1 MTGSH
6 SVGLLW
12 KEHRFPFNRDLAIMR
27 LKSLEDKF
35 KKDPEFHKTCKKT
48 IKDYINKGHASKH
61 SLEEL
66 KLHLTQIY
74 SSSRHKKHKIR
85 KNESSF
91 LCWFSSFLVF
101 LAFYAKFQSTSF
113 NENIFRAPDLLNS
126 LIRVLTGFRKEDFAL
141 NGDIEQMFH
150 QIIVR

>member
-1 MTGSH
+1 
-6 SVGLLW
+6 
-12 KEHRFPFNRDLAIMR
+12 MR
-27 LKSLEDKF
+27 VVF
-35 KKDPEFHKTCKKT
+35 
-48 IKDYINKGHASKH
+48 YAG
-61 SLEEL
+61 
-66 KLHLTQIY
+66 
-74 SSSRHKKHKIR
+74 
-85 KNESSF
+85 
-91 LCWFSSFLVF
+91 FLVF